1 MARIPEEELER
12 LKREIDLAALV
23 RSKGIELKPH
33 GGKDLAGLSPFSD
46 EKTASFI
53 VTPVKNLWHCMSSGQ
68 GGSVIDF
75 VMKYDGVSFREA
87 VELLRTKSPSLYR
100 SGGPVKKSTVPKLP
114 PPVAFDADDA
124 ALFGQVLDY
133 YARRLK
139 ENPVAVDYLKKR
151 GLWSGEALKV
161 FRIGYADRT
170 LGLTLPHK
178 NRKDGAA
185 IRERLQRIGIYRESG
200 HEHFNGSLVFP
211 IIDSK
216 GRVSEIYGRKVGSQK
231 SGIYHLYLPGPHRGL
246 WNPDCLKSP
255 EVILTESVIDALT
268 FWVNGFKNVTCIYGT
283 EGFTDDHLE
292 AFKRHKT
299 QKIYLAYDRDK
310 AGDRAAERDAERL
323 QSVGIECLRV
333 RFPAGMDA
341 NEYVLK
347 VTPAEKSLGVV
358 LNASEWLGKG
368 QAVESKIEDQTSKDT
383 PRASSSLVELAA
395 NVSCSEAPEETK
407 KAAKDEARQCGDGAP
422 EACPQGET
430 NRVPSGRDGSQIKVD
445 LKLVGEDYTL
455 DLGDPSAGSGLCRS
469 YRVRGLQKN
478 VSLEVLKVN
487 LRLSCRDLF
496 HLDTLDFYRAKD
508 REGFIRTAAAETTL
522 EPELIKRDLGKLLLA
537 LESLQEDRIGEALE
551 PKNEALEMTAKEKE
565 EALELLKSP
574 NLLERILE
582 DFDACG
588 IVGEAT
594 NKLTGYL
601 ACVSRKLDRPLAVII
616 QSTSAAGKS
625 MLMESILALMPEE
638 ERVKYSAMTG
648 QSLYYLGETNLKNKI
663 LAIVEEEG
671 AEKANYA
678 LKLLQSEGELTIAST
693 GKDDQ
698 GRMKTEEY
706 HVEGPV
712 MIFLTTTAV
721 DIDEELL
728 NRCLVL
734 TVDESREQTKAIHD
748 LQREAETFEGLRRKV
763 ERERI
768 LGVHRNAQRL
778 LQPLHVVNPFATQL
792 TFLSDRT
799 RTRRDHVK
807 YLTLIRSIAL
817 LHQHQ
822 RPLKEMDPSTG
833 SGQAGLQYIEV
844 TLEDLAAANALA
856 HEVLGRSLDELP
868 PQTRRLLEHLKQMVG
883 ERCQSEAIDAELCWF
898 TRREVREFTGW
909 SNTQLKVH
917 LDRLEELEYIYP
929 RRAGMRGSAYEYELL
944 FDGDTDTAK
953 PQLIGLIDLEKLG
966 YDKKFTGGMAEFAG
980 PKRPQNG
987 AFTGSASVAE
997 PSGKDASRPK
1007 TPKSRNAQARDNLRV
1022 VVS

>member
-1 MARIPEEELER
+1 MARIPDSELDQ
-12 LKREIDLAALV
+12 LKRSTDLAALV
-23 RSKGIELKPH
+23 RSKGVELKKH
-33 GGKDLAGLSPFSD
+33 GAKDLCGLSPFTD
-46 EKTASFI
+46 EKTPSFI
-53 VTPVKNLWHCMSSGQ
+53 VTPGKNLWHCMSSGK

-75 VMKYDGVSFREA
+75 IMQYDGVSFREA
-87 VELLRTKSPSLYR
+87 VELLKSKSPTLYK
-100 SGGPVKKSTVPKLP
+100 SAAPVKKSTVPKLP
-114 PPVAFDADDA
+114 PPVVFDSDDN
-124 ALFGQVLDY
+124 ALFEQVLDY
-133 YARRLK
+133 YGKRLK
-139 ENPVAVDYLKKR
+139 ENQPAIDYLKKR
-151 GLWSGEALKV
+151 GLWNEAALKR
-161 FRIGYADRT
+161 FKIGFADRT

-178 NRKDGAA
+178 NRKDGAE
-185 IRERLQRIGIYRESG
+185 IRTRLQRLGIYRESG

-211 IIDSK
+211 IMDAS
-216 GRVSEIYGRKVGSQK
+216 GDVQELYGRKVGSQK
-231 SGIYHLYLPGPHRGL
+231 SGIYHLYLPGPHRGI
-246 WNPDCLKSP
+246 WNPDSLKSS
-255 EVILTESVIDALT
+255 EIILTESVIDALT
-268 FWVNGFKNVTCIYGT
+268 FWVNGFENVTCIYGT

-292 AFKRHKT
+292 AFKTHKT
-299 QKIYLAYDRDK
+299 QRVYLAYDRDK
-310 AGDRAAERDAERL
+310 AGERAAERDASRL
-323 QSVGIECLRV
+323 QSVGIECFRV

-341 NEYVLK
+341 NEYALK
-347 VTPAEKSLGVV
+347 VTPAAKSLGV
-358 LNASEWLGKG
+358 LINAAEWLGKG
-368 QAVESKIEDQTSKDT
+368 QAMPSKIEESKSNDA
-383 PRASSSLVELAA
+383 PRAPSSLVEIAA
-395 NVSCSEAPEETK
+395 NVSCSDAPEEMK
-407 KAAKDEARQCGDGAP
+407 NAAKDEMREHENGAP
-422 EACPQGET
+422 QACPKGET
-430 NRVPSGRDGSQIKVD
+430 NRVPSGRDGSQIK
-445 LKLVGEDYTL
+445 LKSVGEDYL
-455 DLGDPSAGSGLCRS
+455 LELGERS

-478 VSLEVLKVN
+478 GSLEVLKVN
-487 LRLSCRDLF
+487 LRLNYGDLF

-508 REGFIRTAAAETTL
+508 REGFIRTAASETTL
-522 EPELIKRDLGKLLLA
+522 EPDLIKRDLGKLLLA
-537 LESLQEDRIGEALE
+537 LETLQEERINEAMAPTPTVPEMAANERDEAL
-551 PKNEALEMTAKEKE
+551 A
-565 EALELLKSP
+565 LLKSP
-574 NLLERILE
+574 DLLGQILE

-601 ACVSRKLDRPLAVII
+601 ACVSRQLDRPLAVII

-625 MLMESILALMPEE
+625 MLMESILAFIPEE

-671 AEKANYA
+671 AEKASYA

-748 LQREAETFEGLRRKV
+748 LQREAETFDGLKRKV
-763 ERERI
+763 ERERV
-768 LGVHRNAQRL
+768 LAVHRNAQRL
-778 LQPLHVVNPFATQL
+778 LKPLHVVNPFAKQL

-807 YLTLIRSIAL
+807 YLTLIRSITL

-822 RPLKEMDPSTG
+822 RPLKEQD
-833 SGQAGLQYIEV
+833 GLQYIEV
-844 TLEDLAAANALA
+844 EMSDLAAANALA

-868 PQTRRLLEHLKQMVG
+868 PQTRRLLEQLKAMV
-883 ERCQSEAIDAELCWF
+883 EARCESEEIDPELCWF

-944 FDGDTDTAK
+944 FDGDTDTGES
-953 PQLIGLIDLEKLG
+953 QLVGLIDLQKLG
-966 YDKKFTGGMAEFAG
+966 YDEKFTGHMAEFAG
-980 PKRPQNG
+980 SKRPQNG
-987 AFTGSASVAE
+987 GFTGSSLAA
-997 PSGKDASRPK
+997 DASKKAAYRSK
-1007 TPKSRNAQARDNLRV
+1007 KPKSKNAQAAHNLHV